1 MSTYKDWV
9 SEKCLSKKRG
19 DTNSLVFLMKNKL
32 TGELM
37 IQKVVYGI
45 DQPIYRAVFTREV
58 KALYKLNNCKNIV
71 KVLGHNNNMVVNMTN
86 QKAGV
91 IFLEY
96 IHGQELSKMQI
107 GDTTP
112 KEKFSIIYQLISAI
126 EYSHNNDII
135 HRDINPNNILID
147 DDNNVKLIDFGICKI
162 KDMLNSATV
171 YRLATNAY
179 SAPEVNQHSENATE
193 KSDLYS
199 LGAVIYY
206 LFTGKRP
213 PLPSEF
219 QDAIE
224 YVSGIDIALKPIL
237 KKMVEENPKDRYENV
252 SEVKNALMNL
262 FVRFLDLNKTIVLTA
277 DVEKI
282 KRLKY
287 LRLIPNTASIRE
299 ITNNYF
305 PSNFLDLYVFV
316 NGSNINDYTYIFLGS
331 IFIAECVFDIRQN
344 VFNVIEFKKVKP
356 VDRERLIKKATR
368 VEGQIKLVDK
378 KYIQYELCNDS
389 NEVRNTIIDY
399 YNEFNSKRNVNY
411 EFRNKYGVWR
421 ELLEIVKKDI
431 EDNVVRYPYISY
443 EVNEG
448 IIKFILREGI
458 FVDEG
463 RLDKEQVFVYEK
475 LNKKNNKVNIM
486 VVGTYE
492 NDSYINNHLVLG
504 IRQQGLVNLP
514 KTGEICIDYRK
525 EKINVERQ
533 LQALNTMDKED
544 YSCQRNLKR
553 IVSGIDE
560 PAVQTISRTLKMFN
574 QKLDLSQTTAVKKA
588 LESEPISIIQ
598 GPPGTG
604 KTNVIV
610 EVILQII
617 LDNKI
622 NHDIGIKKIL
632 IVSQSHTAVDKM
644 LEDLV
649 EATGGRVALLRIG
662 RDEKLAEEIRKTYS
676 INDVKEKWCEEVR
689 NRCKIYSDKLLNEIG
704 ITNKDFDDYYSAL
717 EQHSL
722 KDTCMISESIG
733 SISKIENKA
742 INTRLKKVLRILE
755 IQKQWTNQLMRC
767 DEAEL
772 YIIKSSEVIAGTCT
786 GFASNKVIR
795 DVDFEYVIVDEAAKA
810 TFPELAVPLNRA
822 QHIILVGDHKQLP
835 PVLDTQLIKDNREK
849 IDEEKLKKG
858 LFERLYEMFSDANKQ
873 KLTVQYRMHPVIGS
887 LISQVFYDNEI
898 QNGVEAKDRE
908 LNIEGYQNI
917 AIQWI
922 STSNCSE
929 QERREVVFQNNDK
942 KSYQNFLEQRIIR
955 EKLLELDKKINKKI
969 QVGIIT
975 AYSSQK
981 YILQTMVQ
989 QHAFKNL
996 IISIDTVDAF
1006 QGSQK
1011 EIIIYSTVRS
1021 NNLRYGIGFLK
1032 SEARLNVAFSRAK
1045 CLLIIVGDITFL
1057 NNHSV
1062 KGNKFPEIIKYIK
1075 ETEGCNII
1083 KYGGK

>member
-9 SEKCLSKKRG
+9 SEQCLSKKKG

-71 KVLGHNNNMVVNMTN
+71 KVLSHNNNMIVSATN

-96 IHGQELSKMQI
+96 IHGQELAKMHI

-112 KEKFSIIYQLISAI
+112 KEKFSIIYQLINAI
-126 EYSHNNDII
+126 EYSHNNGII
-135 HRDINPNNILID
+135 HRDINPSNILLD

-171 YRLATNAY
+171 FNLATNAY

-206 LFTGKRP
+206 LFTGQRP

-219 QDAIE
+219 QETIE
-224 YVSGIDIALKPIL
+224 YVSGIDIALKPVL
-237 KKMVEENPKDRYENV
+237 KKLVEENPNDRYENIF
-252 SEVKNALMNL
+252 EVKNALMNL
-262 FVRFLDLNKTIVLTA
+262 FIRFLDLNKTIVLTA
-277 DVEKI
+277 DFEEI
-282 KRLKY
+282 RRLKY
-287 LRLIPNTASIRE
+287 LRLIPNTASIQE

-305 PSNFLDLYVFV
+305 PNNFLDLYVFV
-316 NGSNINDYTYIFLGS
+316 NGSNINNYTYNFMGS
-331 IFIAECVFDIRQN
+331 IFIAECVYDIRQN
-344 VFNVIEFKKVKP
+344 VFTVTAFKKVRP
-356 VDRERLIKKATR
+356 VDRDRLIKKASH
-368 VEGQIKLVDK
+368 VEGRIKLVNK
-378 KYIQYELCNDS
+378 RHIQYEVCNDS
-389 NEVRNTIIDY
+389 NEIRNTIIDY
-399 YNEFNSKRNVNY
+399 YNEFNSKRNVNF

-443 EVNEG
+443 KVNEG
-448 IIKFILREGI
+448 IIRFTLKEGI

-463 RLDKEQVFVYEK
+463 RLDKEQIFVYEK
-475 LNKKNNKVNIM
+475 LNKKNNKVKTI
-486 VVGTYE
+486 VVGAYE
-492 NDSYINNHLVLG
+492 NDTYINNHVILE
-504 IRQQGLVNLP
+504 IRQQGVVNLP

-533 LQALNTMDKED
+533 LQALNAMDKED
-544 YSCQRNLKR
+544 YICQHSIKR
-553 IVSGIDE
+553 IISGIDE
-560 PAVQTISRTLKMFN
+560 PAVQTISRRMN
-574 QKLDLSQTTAVKKA
+574 MYNRKLDLSQITAVEKA

-610 EVILQII
+610 EVILQIM
-617 LDNKI
+617 LDNKN

-644 LEDLV
+644 LEDLLV
-649 EATGGRVALLRIG
+649 ATGRRVDLLRIG

-689 NRCKIYSDKLLNEIG
+689 NKCRAYSGKLLNEIG
-704 ITNKDFDDYYSAL
+704 IDKKDFDDYYSAL
-717 EQHSL
+717 EDNNI
-722 KDTCMISESIG
+722 KDANMCSESMGI
-733 SISKIENKA
+733 ISKIEKKA
-742 INTRLKKVLRILE
+742 NNPRFKKILRILE

-810 TFPELAVPLNRA
+810 TFPELAVPLNKA

-835 PVLDTQLIKDNREK
+835 PVLDTQLIKKNGEK

-858 LFERLYEMFSDANKQ
+858 LFERLYDMFPDANKQ
-873 KLTVQYRMHPVIGS
+873 KLTVQYRMHPVIGT

-929 QERREVVFQNNDK
+929 QMRHEKVFQNNGN
-942 KSYQNFLEQRIIR
+942 KSYQNFLERKIICD
-955 EKLLELDKKINKKI
+955 KLLELDKKINRQI
-969 QVGIIT
+969 QVGVIT

-981 YILQTMVQ
+981 NILQTMVQ
-989 QHAFKNL
+989 QHTYKNL
-996 IISIDTVDAF
+996 AISIDTVDAF

-1021 NNLRYGIGFLK
+1021 NNLRRGIGFLK
-1032 SEARLNVAFSRAK
+1032 AEARLNVAFSRAK
-1045 CLLIIVGDITFL
+1045 CLLIIVGDMTFL
-1057 NNHSV
+1057 NNPSI

-1075 ETEGCNII
+1075 ETDGCSII
-1083 KYGGK
+1083 EYGEK